1 MSDGYVYITAPQPP
15 EGRAGPSA
23 YTAMSAATTI
33 AYLPSQ
39 EELSA
44 HVNAFIN
51 AEVPGR
57 YEYAGTK

>member
-1 MSDGYVYITAPQPP
+1 MSYGYISITAPQPP

-44 HVNAFIN
+44 HVRAFIN
-51 AEVPGR
+51 AEVPGMN
-57 YEYAGTK
+57 E